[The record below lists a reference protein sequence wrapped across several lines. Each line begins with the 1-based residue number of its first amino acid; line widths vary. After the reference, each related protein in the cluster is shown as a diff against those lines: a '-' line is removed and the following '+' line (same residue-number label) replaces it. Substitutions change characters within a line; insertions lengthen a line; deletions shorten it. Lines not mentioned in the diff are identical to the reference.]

1 MQVIDSL
8 KEITHLS
15 RNWDNSI
22 KVGFVPTMGALHA
35 GHLDLVKQSL
45 NSCDVTVVSIF
56 VNPAQ
61 FGPNEDFSR
70 YPKTFEQDYQAL
82 SDLGVDY
89 IFLPTSKQMYPEAYK
104 TWINIDDIT
113 NTLCG
118 ASRPGHFT
126 GVATIV
132 LKLVNLVRPTLMF
145 MGEKDFQQIVV
156 LETMLADLNLETKIV
171 RCPIIRSAEGLALSS
186 RNRYLSLE
194 EQSLAPEIYKS
205 MQEIKTLVKKDE
217 KAANE
222 LLGILTDKLES
233 KGFRIDYLEIVDSKT
248 LTKVDQVQRG
258 NRLVI
263 AVFLGNTR
271 LIDNIEI

>member
-8 KEITHLS
+8 KEMTYLS
-15 RNWDNSI
+15 RNWDYSLKI
-22 KVGFVPTMGALHA
+22 GFIPTMGALHA
-35 GHLDLVKQSL
+35 GHISLVKKSIS
-45 NSCDVTVVSIF
+45 SCDITVVSIF

-82 SDLGVDY
+82 LDLGVDY
-89 IFLPTSKQMYPEAYK
+89 IFLPNSNQMYPEEYK
-104 TWINIDDIT
+104 TWIKLDHIT
-113 NTLCG
+113 EILCG

-156 LETMLADLNLETKIV
+156 LETMLKDLNLETKIV
-171 RCPIIRSAEGLALSS
+171 RCPIVRSDSGLALSS
-186 RNRYLSLE
+186 RNKYLSPE
-194 EQSLAPEIYKS
+194 EQAIAPELNRA
-205 MQEIKTLVKKDE
+205 M
-217 KAANE
+217 KALRASYLEGNNDLE
-222 LLGILTDKLES
+222 NLLINLKNKLETV
-233 KGFRIDYLEIVDSKT
+233 GFKIDYIEIVDSATLQRVKT
-248 LTKVDQVQRG
+248 VQRG
-258 NRLVI
+258 NRLLV